1 MKYAVVCVGDAHR
14 SDDGFS
20 SAVRRY
26 LEKRYRFPSSV
37 TLLQFKAID
46 PETVSLLTACEQA
59 MLVTAVDGTGSASG
73 TVHAFA
79 LDDADRFP
87 GFRPKGEMRLVDAV
101 SIAHAAGLFR
111 GGQCFAVQVKNLG
124 GVGTAGA
131 WLSAAVEAAVAPTAR
146 RVARCLVETYGLA
159 VADTWAADDPLRAG
173 SQGAGARTF
182 GTRYGVTDNQRLA
195 VELADRLY
203 AEGAEHVAREGAC
216 VSWDQEPAP
225 ELAAFGVTFAAGRA
239 LACVSS
245 DIEDYD
251 VDALVA
257 AVRGVLGTR
266 GFRA

>member
-1 MKYAVVCVGDAHR
+1 MKFAVVCVGDAHR

-37 TLLQFKAID
+37 TLLQFNAID
-46 PETVSLLTACEQA
+46 PETVSLLTACEHA
-59 MLVTAVDGTGSASG
+59 LVVTAVDGTGSAPG
-73 TVHAFA
+73 TVHTFA
-79 LDDADRFP
+79 LDAADRFP
-87 GFRPKGEMRLVDAV
+87 GFRSKGEMRLQDAV
-101 SIAHAAGLFR
+101 DIAHAAGLFQD
-111 GGQCFAVQVKNLG
+111 GQCFAVQVKDLG

-146 RVARCLVETYGLA
+146 QLVRFLAEMCGLA
-159 VADTWAADDPLRAG
+159 VTDTWAADDPLRAG
-173 SQGAGARTF
+173 SLGAGARMF
-182 GTRYGVTDNQRLA
+182 GTRYGASDNQLLA
-195 VELADRLY
+195 MELADRLY

-245 DIEDYD
+245 EIKDYD

-257 AVRGVLGTR
+257 AVRGILGAW
-266 GFRA
+266 GAQM